1 MSSFPRK
8 SDAETWVASLSRMS
22 IVMSK
27 SALLEGLRRRGGGKM
42 IRVTTT
48 VERLDVGLGEV
59 LSTASESLPL
69 PILSSP

>member
-59 LSTASESLPL
+59 LSTASE
-69 PILSSP
+69 